1 MAKHTNNDCVG
12 WMLDGIGRVALLSPA
27 EEVSLG
33 RQIRAWQDHPDGPE
47 QAPASVKRQGL
58 RARSRM
64 VQANLRLVVHLAKK
78 QRLRGLAL
86 EDLVQEG
93 SIGLQ
98 RAAEKYDP
106 STGYRF
112 STYAYWWIKQALQRA
127 LTQQTPTVRL
137 PFRISERLS
146 KLRSA
151 SQRLS
156 QELGR
161 QPNRQE
167 LAEALGES
175 ESQLLELE
183 RAQRLSRGC
192 SLDTP
197 LAADA
202 DNGSL
207 IDLLEDARTSPME
220 QLEDDL
226 RHEQLQGLVQ
236 RAGLNERETV
246 VLQQRHGNQA
256 AMPLKQLAEQFGISR
271 ERTRQ
276 LEQNALRKLRRCAA
290 A

>member
-1 MAKHTNNDCVG
+1 MAKHTSNDCVG
-12 WMLDGIGRVALLSPA
+12 WMLDGIGRVTLLSPA

-33 RQIRAWQDHPDGPE
+33 RRIRAWQDHPDGPE

-197 LAADA
+197 LAGDA

-246 VLQQRHGNQA
+246 VLQQRHGSQA

>member
-1 MAKHTNNDCVG
+1 MAKHTSNDCVG

-47 QAPASVKRQGL
+47 QAPASVKRLGL

-197 LAADA
+197 LAGDA

-246 VLQQRHGNQA
+246 VLQQRHGSQA

>member
-1 MAKHTNNDCVG
+1 MAKHTSNDCVG

-197 LAADA
+197 LAGDA

-246 VLQQRHGNQA
+246 VLQQRHGSQA
-256 AMPLKQLAEQFGISR
+256 TMPLKQLAEQFGISR

>member
-1 MAKHTNNDCVG
+1 MAKHTSNDCVG

-127 LTQQTPTVRL
+127 LTQQSPTVRL

-167 LAEALGES
+167 LAESLGES

-197 LAADA
+197 LAGDA

-226 RHEQLQGLVQ
+226 RHEQLQGLMQ

-246 VLQQRHGNQA
+246 VLQQRHGSQA

>member
-1 MAKHTNNDCVG
+1 MAKHTSNDCVG

-33 RQIRAWQDHPDGPE
+33 RRIRAWQDHPDGPE

-197 LAADA
+197 LAGDA

-246 VLQQRHGNQA
+246 VLQQRHGSQA

>member
-1 MAKHTNNDCVG
+1 MAKHTSNDCVG

-197 LAADA
+197 LAGDA

-246 VLQQRHGNQA
+246 VLQQRHGSQA

>member
-1 MAKHTNNDCVG
+1 MAKHTSNDCVG

-197 LAADA
+197 LAGDA

-236 RAGLNERETV
+236 RAGLNARETV
-246 VLQQRHGNQA
+246 VLQQRHGSQA

>member
-1 MAKHTNNDCVG
+1 MAKHTSNDCVG

-146 KLRSA
+146 KLRST

-175 ESQLLELE
+175 DSQLLELE

-197 LAADA
+197 LAGDA

-246 VLQQRHGNQA
+246 VLQQRHGSQA

>member
-1 MAKHTNNDCVG
+1 MAKHTSNDCVG

-197 LAADA
+197 LAGDA

-246 VLQQRHGNQA
+246 VLQQRHGSDA

>member
-1 MAKHTNNDCVG
+1 MAKHTSNDCVG

-197 LAADA
+197 LAGDA

-236 RAGLNERETV
+236 RADLNERETV
-246 VLQQRHGNQA
+246 VLQQRHGSQA